1 MQWQVVPAL
10 TVAALRAPACA
21 WRLAC
26 RLSPRLVQRSL
37 ALLSGAIATV
47 LLVPAAQGSWA

>member
-1 MQWQVVPAL
+1 MQWQVAPAL

-26 RLSPRLVQRSL
+26 RLSPRLVQRNL